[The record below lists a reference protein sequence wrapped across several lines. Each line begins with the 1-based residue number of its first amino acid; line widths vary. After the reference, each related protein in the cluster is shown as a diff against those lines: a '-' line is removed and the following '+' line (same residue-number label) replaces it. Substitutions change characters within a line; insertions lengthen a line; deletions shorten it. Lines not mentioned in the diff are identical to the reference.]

1 MGFFDKA
8 LKKVQDVGENIAASA
23 NNVKTVVETSVQDT
37 MEITGLKR
45 QIRELEKEMDA
56 QYLQIGKKYAE
67 FVADMDDAEP
77 ETAENEAAEATE
89 SSEVIDEVKE
99 EAIDEVKAEDVA
111 ETVDEAK
118 EEAADETIDEVK
130 AEDTAETIDEEKEV
144 SEEPAEDKVA
154 EESDEDEE
162 PVFDVSDFLTIIKQD
177 QAKKKELENQLAE
190 VEKRALIYRTNSEF
204 RHIFSELL
212 GNKPHEVLYI
222 LRFSLE
228 TFAKFRILC
237 SNSHRTG
244 IQITY
249 AHHHTAKRY
258 KRSCRK
264 SEFFR
269 SQKCRDRHISSAHQF
284 SVCFD
289 LHTFTQSVLDQCLMS
304 LSQTKFPRKSRIVDG
319 TFRSSTGTAVVTGN
333 QNYLCSCFCHTC
345 CYGSDACF

>member
-77 ETAENEAAEATE
+77 ETAENEAAEAETTEAETTEATE
-89 SSEVIDEVKE
+89 SSEVIDEVKAE
-99 EAIDEVKAEDVA
+99 AAAEAIDEVKAEAAD

-118 EEAADETIDEVK
+118 EEAANETIDEVK

-144 SEEPAEDKVA
+144 S
-154 EESDEDEE
+154 EE

-190 VEKRALIYRTNSEF
+190 VEKRAKQNT
-204 RHIFSELL
+204 LL
-212 GNKPHEVLYI
+212 REKTKAEESFEQEKG
-222 LRFSLE
+222 
-228 TFAKFRILC
+228 
-237 SNSHRTG
+237 
-244 IQITY
+244 
-249 AHHHTAKRY
+249 
-258 KRSCRK
+258 
-264 SEFFR
+264 
-269 SQKCRDRHISSAHQF
+269 
-284 SVCFD
+284 
-289 LHTFTQSVLDQCLMS
+289 VLDKALAMEIISKEEYEQKRNIARKKVENFEEIKKIEQQFEMGII
-304 LSQTKFPRKSRIVDG
+304 TKEEKDEKIN
-319 TFRSSTGTAVVTGN
+319 AILN
-333 QNYLCSCFCHTC
+333 
-345 CYGSDACF
+345 A

>member
-77 ETAENEAAEATE
+77 ETAENEAAEAETTE
-89 SSEVIDEVKE
+89 ATEPSEVIDEVKE
-99 EAIDEVKAEDVA
+99 EAIDEVKAEAAA
-111 ETVDEAK
+111 ETVDEPK

-190 VEKRALIYRTNSEF
+190 VEKRAKQNT
-204 RHIFSELL
+204 LL
-212 GNKPHEVLYI
+212 REKTKAEESFEQEKG
-222 LRFSLE
+222 
-228 TFAKFRILC
+228 
-237 SNSHRTG
+237 
-244 IQITY
+244 
-249 AHHHTAKRY
+249 
-258 KRSCRK
+258 
-264 SEFFR
+264 
-269 SQKCRDRHISSAHQF
+269 
-284 SVCFD
+284 
-289 LHTFTQSVLDQCLMS
+289 VLDKALAMEIISKEEYEQKLNIARKKVENFEEIKKIEQQFEMGII
-304 LSQTKFPRKSRIVDG
+304 TKEEKDEKIN
-319 TFRSSTGTAVVTGN
+319 AILN
-333 QNYLCSCFCHTC
+333 
-345 CYGSDACF
+345 A

>member
-8 LKKVQDVGENIAASA
+8 LKKVQDVAENIAASA

-77 ETAENEAAEATE
+77 ETAENEAAEAETTEATE

-99 EAIDEVKAEDVA
+99 EAIDEVKAEAAA

-118 EEAADETIDEVK
+118 EEAAAETIDEVK

-190 VEKRALIYRTNSEF
+190 VEKRAKQNT
-204 RHIFSELL
+204 LL
-212 GNKPHEVLYI
+212 REKTKAEESFEQEKG
-222 LRFSLE
+222 
-228 TFAKFRILC
+228 
-237 SNSHRTG
+237 
-244 IQITY
+244 
-249 AHHHTAKRY
+249 
-258 KRSCRK
+258 
-264 SEFFR
+264 
-269 SQKCRDRHISSAHQF
+269 
-284 SVCFD
+284 
-289 LHTFTQSVLDQCLMS
+289 VLDKALAMEIISKEEYEQKLNIAKKKVENFEEIKKIEQQFEMGII
-304 LSQTKFPRKSRIVDG
+304 TKEEKDEKIN
-319 TFRSSTGTAVVTGN
+319 AILN
-333 QNYLCSCFCHTC
+333 
-345 CYGSDACF
+345 A

>member
-77 ETAENEAAEATE
+77 ETAENEAAEAETTEATE
-89 SSEVIDEVKE
+89 SSEVIDEVKAE
-99 EAIDEVKAEDVA
+99 AAEAIDEVKAEDVA

-144 SEEPAEDKVA
+144 SEEP
-154 EESDEDEE
+154 
-162 PVFDVSDFLTIIKQD
+162 VFDVSDFLTIIKQD

-190 VEKRALIYRTNSEF
+190 VEKRAKQNT
-204 RHIFSELL
+204 LL
-212 GNKPHEVLYI
+212 REKTKAEESFEQEKG
-222 LRFSLE
+222 
-228 TFAKFRILC
+228 
-237 SNSHRTG
+237 
-244 IQITY
+244 
-249 AHHHTAKRY
+249 
-258 KRSCRK
+258 
-264 SEFFR
+264 
-269 SQKCRDRHISSAHQF
+269 
-284 SVCFD
+284 
-289 LHTFTQSVLDQCLMS
+289 VLDKALAMEIISKEEYEQKLNIARKKVENFEEIKKIEQQFEMGII
-304 LSQTKFPRKSRIVDG
+304 TKEEKDEKINAILNP
-319 TFRSSTGTAVVTGN
+319 
-333 QNYLCSCFCHTC
+333 
-345 CYGSDACF
+345 

>member
-89 SSEVIDEVKE
+89 SSEVIDEVKAE
-99 EAIDEVKAEDVA
+99 AAAEAIDEVKAEAAD

-118 EEAADETIDEVK
+118 EEAAAETIDEVK
-130 AEDTAETIDEEKEV
+130 AEDTAETIDEEKEA

-177 QAKKKELENQLAE
+177 QAKKKELENQLVE
-190 VEKRALIYRTNSEF
+190 VEKRAKQNT
-204 RHIFSELL
+204 LL
-212 GNKPHEVLYI
+212 REKTKAEESFEQEKG
-222 LRFSLE
+222 
-228 TFAKFRILC
+228 
-237 SNSHRTG
+237 
-244 IQITY
+244 
-249 AHHHTAKRY
+249 
-258 KRSCRK
+258 
-264 SEFFR
+264 
-269 SQKCRDRHISSAHQF
+269 
-284 SVCFD
+284 
-289 LHTFTQSVLDQCLMS
+289 VLDKALAMEIISKEEYEQKLNIARKKVENFEEIKKIEQQFEMGII
-304 LSQTKFPRKSRIVDG
+304 TKEEKDEKIN
-319 TFRSSTGTAVVTGN
+319 AILN
-333 QNYLCSCFCHTC
+333 
-345 CYGSDACF
+345 A

>member
-144 SEEPAEDKVA
+144 F
-154 EESDEDEE
+154 EE

-190 VEKRALIYRTNSEF
+190 VEKRAKQNT
-204 RHIFSELL
+204 LL
-212 GNKPHEVLYI
+212 REKTKAEESFEQEKG
-222 LRFSLE
+222 
-228 TFAKFRILC
+228 
-237 SNSHRTG
+237 
-244 IQITY
+244 
-249 AHHHTAKRY
+249 
-258 KRSCRK
+258 
-264 SEFFR
+264 
-269 SQKCRDRHISSAHQF
+269 
-284 SVCFD
+284 
-289 LHTFTQSVLDQCLMS
+289 VLDKALAMEIISKEEYEQKLNIARKKVENFEEIKKIEQQFEMGII
-304 LSQTKFPRKSRIVDG
+304 TKEEKDEKINVILN
-319 TFRSSTGTAVVTGN
+319 A
-333 QNYLCSCFCHTC
+333 
-345 CYGSDACF
+345 

>member
-23 NNVKTVVETSVQDT
+23 SNVKTVVETSVQDT

-89 SSEVIDEVKE
+89 SSEVIDEVKAE
-99 EAIDEVKAEDVA
+99 AAAEAIDEVKAEDVA

-130 AEDTAETIDEEKEV
+130 AEDTVETINEEKEV
-144 SEEPAEDKVA
+144 SKEPAEDKVA

-190 VEKRALIYRTNSEF
+190 VEKRAKQNT
-204 RHIFSELL
+204 LL
-212 GNKPHEVLYI
+212 REKTKAEESFEQEKG
-222 LRFSLE
+222 
-228 TFAKFRILC
+228 
-237 SNSHRTG
+237 
-244 IQITY
+244 
-249 AHHHTAKRY
+249 
-258 KRSCRK
+258 
-264 SEFFR
+264 
-269 SQKCRDRHISSAHQF
+269 
-284 SVCFD
+284 
-289 LHTFTQSVLDQCLMS
+289 VLDKALAMEIISKEEYEQKLNIAKKKVENFEENKKIEQQFEMGII
-304 LSQTKFPRKSRIVDG
+304 TKEEKDEKIN
-319 TFRSSTGTAVVTGN
+319 AILN
-333 QNYLCSCFCHTC
+333 
-345 CYGSDACF
+345 A

>member
-77 ETAENEAAEATE
+77 ETAENEAAEAETTEVTE

-190 VEKRALIYRTNSEF
+190 VEKRAKQNT
-204 RHIFSELL
+204 LL
-212 GNKPHEVLYI
+212 REKTKAEESFEQEKG
-222 LRFSLE
+222 
-228 TFAKFRILC
+228 
-237 SNSHRTG
+237 
-244 IQITY
+244 
-249 AHHHTAKRY
+249 
-258 KRSCRK
+258 
-264 SEFFR
+264 
-269 SQKCRDRHISSAHQF
+269 
-284 SVCFD
+284 
-289 LHTFTQSVLDQCLMS
+289 VLDKALAMEIISKEEYEQKLNIARKKVENFEEIKKIEQQFEMGII
-304 LSQTKFPRKSRIVDG
+304 TKEEKDEKIN
-319 TFRSSTGTAVVTGN
+319 AILN
-333 QNYLCSCFCHTC
+333 
-345 CYGSDACF
+345 A

>member
-77 ETAENEAAEATE
+77 ETAENEAAEAETTEATE

-99 EAIDEVKAEDVA
+99 EAIDEVKAEAA

-190 VEKRALIYRTNSEF
+190 VEKRAKQNT
-204 RHIFSELL
+204 LL
-212 GNKPHEVLYI
+212 REKTKAEESFEQEKG
-222 LRFSLE
+222 
-228 TFAKFRILC
+228 
-237 SNSHRTG
+237 
-244 IQITY
+244 
-249 AHHHTAKRY
+249 
-258 KRSCRK
+258 
-264 SEFFR
+264 
-269 SQKCRDRHISSAHQF
+269 
-284 SVCFD
+284 
-289 LHTFTQSVLDQCLMS
+289 VLDKALAMEIISKEEYEQKLNIARKKVENFEEIKKIEQQFEMGII
-304 LSQTKFPRKSRIVDG
+304 TKEEKDEKIN
-319 TFRSSTGTAVVTGN
+319 AILN
-333 QNYLCSCFCHTC
+333 
-345 CYGSDACF
+345 A

>member
-77 ETAENEAAEATE
+77 ETAENEAAEAETAEATE
-89 SSEVIDEVKE
+89 SSEVIDEVKA

-144 SEEPAEDKVA
+144 SEEPTEDKVA

-190 VEKRALIYRTNSEF
+190 VEKRAKQNT
-204 RHIFSELL
+204 LL
-212 GNKPHEVLYI
+212 REKTKAEESFEQEKG
-222 LRFSLE
+222 
-228 TFAKFRILC
+228 
-237 SNSHRTG
+237 
-244 IQITY
+244 
-249 AHHHTAKRY
+249 
-258 KRSCRK
+258 
-264 SEFFR
+264 
-269 SQKCRDRHISSAHQF
+269 
-284 SVCFD
+284 
-289 LHTFTQSVLDQCLMS
+289 VLDKALAMEIISKEEYEQKLNIAKKKVENFEEIKKIEQQFEMGII
-304 LSQTKFPRKSRIVDG
+304 TKEEKDEKIN
-319 TFRSSTGTAVVTGN
+319 AILN
-333 QNYLCSCFCHTC
+333 
-345 CYGSDACF
+345 A

>member
-99 EAIDEVKAEDVA
+99 EAIDEVKAEAAA
-111 ETVDEAK
+111 ETV
-118 EEAADETIDEVK
+118 
-130 AEDTAETIDEEKEV
+130 DEEKEV

-190 VEKRALIYRTNSEF
+190 VEKRAKQNT
-204 RHIFSELL
+204 LL
-212 GNKPHEVLYI
+212 REKTKAEESFEQEKG
-222 LRFSLE
+222 
-228 TFAKFRILC
+228 
-237 SNSHRTG
+237 
-244 IQITY
+244 
-249 AHHHTAKRY
+249 
-258 KRSCRK
+258 
-264 SEFFR
+264 
-269 SQKCRDRHISSAHQF
+269 
-284 SVCFD
+284 
-289 LHTFTQSVLDQCLMS
+289 VLDKALAMEIISKEEYEQKLNIARKKVENFEEIKKIEQQFEMGII
-304 LSQTKFPRKSRIVDG
+304 TKEEKDEKIN
-319 TFRSSTGTAVVTGN
+319 AILN
-333 QNYLCSCFCHTC
+333 
-345 CYGSDACF
+345 A

>member
-99 EAIDEVKAEDVA
+99 EAIDEVKAEVAA
-111 ETVDEAK
+111 ETVNEAK
-118 EEAADETIDEVK
+118 EEAVDETIDEVK

-144 SEEPAEDKVA
+144 SEESAEDKVA

-190 VEKRALIYRTNSEF
+190 VEKRAKQNT
-204 RHIFSELL
+204 LL
-212 GNKPHEVLYI
+212 REKTKAEESFEQEKG
-222 LRFSLE
+222 
-228 TFAKFRILC
+228 
-237 SNSHRTG
+237 
-244 IQITY
+244 
-249 AHHHTAKRY
+249 
-258 KRSCRK
+258 
-264 SEFFR
+264 
-269 SQKCRDRHISSAHQF
+269 
-284 SVCFD
+284 
-289 LHTFTQSVLDQCLMS
+289 VLDKALAMEIISKEEYEQKLNIARKKVENFEEIKKIEQQFEMGII
-304 LSQTKFPRKSRIVDG
+304 TKEEKDEKIN
-319 TFRSSTGTAVVTGN
+319 AILN
-333 QNYLCSCFCHTC
+333 
-345 CYGSDACF
+345 A

>member
-23 NNVKTVVETSVQDT
+23 SNVKTVVETSVQDT

-89 SSEVIDEVKE
+89 SSEVIDEVKAE
-99 EAIDEVKAEDVA
+99 AAAEAIDEVKAEAAA

-118 EEAADETIDEVK
+118 EEAAAETIDEVK

-190 VEKRALIYRTNSEF
+190 VEKRAKQNT
-204 RHIFSELL
+204 LL
-212 GNKPHEVLYI
+212 REKTKAEESFEQEKG
-222 LRFSLE
+222 
-228 TFAKFRILC
+228 
-237 SNSHRTG
+237 
-244 IQITY
+244 
-249 AHHHTAKRY
+249 
-258 KRSCRK
+258 
-264 SEFFR
+264 
-269 SQKCRDRHISSAHQF
+269 
-284 SVCFD
+284 
-289 LHTFTQSVLDQCLMS
+289 VLDKALAMEIISKEEYEQKLNIAKKKVENFEEIKKIEQQFEMGII
-304 LSQTKFPRKSRIVDG
+304 TKEEKDEKIN
-319 TFRSSTGTAVVTGN
+319 AILN
-333 QNYLCSCFCHTC
+333 
-345 CYGSDACF
+345 A

>member
-37 MEITGLKR
+37 MEITSLKR

-77 ETAENEAAEATE
+77 ETAENEAAEAETTEATE

-99 EAIDEVKAEDVA
+99 EAIDEVKAEAAA

-190 VEKRALIYRTNSEF
+190 VEKRAKQNT
-204 RHIFSELL
+204 LL
-212 GNKPHEVLYI
+212 REKTKAEESFEQEKG
-222 LRFSLE
+222 
-228 TFAKFRILC
+228 
-237 SNSHRTG
+237 
-244 IQITY
+244 
-249 AHHHTAKRY
+249 
-258 KRSCRK
+258 
-264 SEFFR
+264 
-269 SQKCRDRHISSAHQF
+269 
-284 SVCFD
+284 
-289 LHTFTQSVLDQCLMS
+289 VLDKALAMEIISKEEYEQKLNIA
-304 LSQTKFPRKSRIVDG
+304 RKKVENFEEIKKIEQQFEMGIIKKEEKDEKIN
-319 TFRSSTGTAVVTGN
+319 AILN
-333 QNYLCSCFCHTC
+333 
-345 CYGSDACF
+345 A

>member
-45 QIRELEKEMDA
+45 QIRELEKERDA

-77 ETAENEAAEATE
+77 ETAENEAAEAETTEATE

-99 EAIDEVKAEDVA
+99 EAIDEVKAEV
-111 ETVDEAK
+111 
-118 EEAADETIDEVK
+118 AADETIDEVK

-190 VEKRALIYRTNSEF
+190 VEKRAKQNT
-204 RHIFSELL
+204 LL
-212 GNKPHEVLYI
+212 REKTKAEESFEQEKG
-222 LRFSLE
+222 
-228 TFAKFRILC
+228 
-237 SNSHRTG
+237 
-244 IQITY
+244 
-249 AHHHTAKRY
+249 
-258 KRSCRK
+258 
-264 SEFFR
+264 
-269 SQKCRDRHISSAHQF
+269 
-284 SVCFD
+284 
-289 LHTFTQSVLDQCLMS
+289 VLDKALAMEIISKEEYEQKLNIARKKVENFEEIKKIEQQFEMGII
-304 LSQTKFPRKSRIVDG
+304 TKEEKDEKIN
-319 TFRSSTGTAVVTGN
+319 AILN
-333 QNYLCSCFCHTC
+333 
-345 CYGSDACF
+345 A

>member
-8 LKKVQDVGENIAASA
+8 LKKVQDVGENISASE
-23 NNVKTVVETSVQDT
+23 NNVKTVVETSLQDT

-77 ETAENEAAEATE
+77 ETAENEAAEAETTEAETTEATE

-99 EAIDEVKAEDVA
+99 EAIDEVKAEAAA

-118 EEAADETIDEVK
+118 EEAAAETIDEVK

-144 SEEPAEDKVA
+144 SKEPAEDKVA

-190 VEKRALIYRTNSEF
+190 VEKRAKQNT
-204 RHIFSELL
+204 LL
-212 GNKPHEVLYI
+212 REKTKAEESFEQEKG
-222 LRFSLE
+222 
-228 TFAKFRILC
+228 
-237 SNSHRTG
+237 
-244 IQITY
+244 
-249 AHHHTAKRY
+249 
-258 KRSCRK
+258 
-264 SEFFR
+264 
-269 SQKCRDRHISSAHQF
+269 
-284 SVCFD
+284 
-289 LHTFTQSVLDQCLMS
+289 VLDKALAMEIISKEEYEQKLNIARKKVENFEEIKKIEQQFEMGII
-304 LSQTKFPRKSRIVDG
+304 TKEEKDEKIN
-319 TFRSSTGTAVVTGN
+319 AILN
-333 QNYLCSCFCHTC
+333 
-345 CYGSDACF
+345 A

>member
-77 ETAENEAAEATE
+77 ETAENEAAEAETTEATE

-118 EEAADETIDEVK
+118 EEAPAETIDEVK
-130 AEDTAETIDEEKEV
+130 AEDTAETIDEEKEL

-190 VEKRALIYRTNSEF
+190 VEKRAKQNT
-204 RHIFSELL
+204 LL
-212 GNKPHEVLYI
+212 REKTKAEESFEQEKG
-222 LRFSLE
+222 
-228 TFAKFRILC
+228 
-237 SNSHRTG
+237 
-244 IQITY
+244 
-249 AHHHTAKRY
+249 
-258 KRSCRK
+258 
-264 SEFFR
+264 
-269 SQKCRDRHISSAHQF
+269 
-284 SVCFD
+284 
-289 LHTFTQSVLDQCLMS
+289 VLDKALAMEIISKEEYEQKLNIARKKVENFEEIKKIEQQFEMGII
-304 LSQTKFPRKSRIVDG
+304 TKEEKDEKIN
-319 TFRSSTGTAVVTGN
+319 AILN
-333 QNYLCSCFCHTC
+333 
-345 CYGSDACF
+345 A

>member
-77 ETAENEAAEATE
+77 ETAENEAAEAETTEAETTEATE

-99 EAIDEVKAEDVA
+99 EAIDEVKAEAAA

-118 EEAADETIDEVK
+118 EEAAAETIDEVK

-144 SEEPAEDKVA
+144 SKEPAEDKVA

-190 VEKRALIYRTNSEF
+190 VEKRAKQNT
-204 RHIFSELL
+204 LL
-212 GNKPHEVLYI
+212 REKTKAEESFEQEKG
-222 LRFSLE
+222 
-228 TFAKFRILC
+228 
-237 SNSHRTG
+237 
-244 IQITY
+244 
-249 AHHHTAKRY
+249 
-258 KRSCRK
+258 
-264 SEFFR
+264 
-269 SQKCRDRHISSAHQF
+269 
-284 SVCFD
+284 
-289 LHTFTQSVLDQCLMS
+289 VLDKALAMEIISKEEYEQKRNIARKKVENFEEIKKIEQQFEMGII
-304 LSQTKFPRKSRIVDG
+304 TKEEKDEKIN
-319 TFRSSTGTAVVTGN
+319 AILN
-333 QNYLCSCFCHTC
+333 
-345 CYGSDACF
+345 A

>member
-77 ETAENEAAEATE
+77 ETAENETTEATE

-99 EAIDEVKAEDVA
+99 EAIDGVKAEAA

-190 VEKRALIYRTNSEF
+190 VEKRAKQNT
-204 RHIFSELL
+204 LL
-212 GNKPHEVLYI
+212 REKTKAEESFEQEKG
-222 LRFSLE
+222 
-228 TFAKFRILC
+228 
-237 SNSHRTG
+237 
-244 IQITY
+244 
-249 AHHHTAKRY
+249 
-258 KRSCRK
+258 
-264 SEFFR
+264 
-269 SQKCRDRHISSAHQF
+269 
-284 SVCFD
+284 
-289 LHTFTQSVLDQCLMS
+289 VLDKALAMEIISKEEYEQKLNIARKKVENFEEIKKIEQQFEMGII
-304 LSQTKFPRKSRIVDG
+304 TKEEKDEKINAILNP
-319 TFRSSTGTAVVTGN
+319 
-333 QNYLCSCFCHTC
+333 
-345 CYGSDACF
+345 

>member
-77 ETAENEAAEATE
+77 ETAENEAAEAETTEATE

-190 VEKRALIYRTNSEF
+190 VEKRAKQNT
-204 RHIFSELL
+204 LL
-212 GNKPHEVLYI
+212 REKTKAEESFEQEKG
-222 LRFSLE
+222 
-228 TFAKFRILC
+228 
-237 SNSHRTG
+237 
-244 IQITY
+244 
-249 AHHHTAKRY
+249 
-258 KRSCRK
+258 
-264 SEFFR
+264 
-269 SQKCRDRHISSAHQF
+269 
-284 SVCFD
+284 
-289 LHTFTQSVLDQCLMS
+289 VLDKALAMEIISKEEYEQKLNIEKKKVENFEEIKKIEQQFEMGII
-304 LSQTKFPRKSRIVDG
+304 TKEEKDEKIN
-319 TFRSSTGTAVVTGN
+319 AILN
-333 QNYLCSCFCHTC
+333 
-345 CYGSDACF
+345 A

>member
-77 ETAENEAAEATE
+77 ETADNEAAEAETTEATE
-89 SSEVIDEVKE
+89 SSEVIDEVKAE
-99 EAIDEVKAEDVA
+99 AAAEAIDEVKAEAAD

-118 EEAADETIDEVK
+118 EEAANETIDEVK

-144 SEEPAEDKVA
+144 S
-154 EESDEDEE
+154 EE

-190 VEKRALIYRTNSEF
+190 VEKRAKQNT
-204 RHIFSELL
+204 LL
-212 GNKPHEVLYI
+212 REKTKAEESFEQEKG
-222 LRFSLE
+222 
-228 TFAKFRILC
+228 
-237 SNSHRTG
+237 
-244 IQITY
+244 
-249 AHHHTAKRY
+249 
-258 KRSCRK
+258 
-264 SEFFR
+264 
-269 SQKCRDRHISSAHQF
+269 
-284 SVCFD
+284 
-289 LHTFTQSVLDQCLMS
+289 VLDKALAMEIISKEEYEQKLNIARKKVENFEEIKKIEQQFEMGII
-304 LSQTKFPRKSRIVDG
+304 TKEEKDEKIN
-319 TFRSSTGTAVVTGN
+319 AILN
-333 QNYLCSCFCHTC
+333 
-345 CYGSDACF
+345 A

>member
-77 ETAENEAAEATE
+77 ETAENEAAEAETTEATE
-89 SSEVIDEVKE
+89 SSEVIDEVKA

-118 EEAADETIDEVK
+118 EEAA
-130 AEDTAETIDEEKEV
+130 
-144 SEEPAEDKVA
+144 
-154 EESDEDEE
+154 DEDEE

-190 VEKRALIYRTNSEF
+190 VEKRAKQNT
-204 RHIFSELL
+204 LL
-212 GNKPHEVLYI
+212 REKTKAEESFEQEKG
-222 LRFSLE
+222 
-228 TFAKFRILC
+228 
-237 SNSHRTG
+237 
-244 IQITY
+244 
-249 AHHHTAKRY
+249 
-258 KRSCRK
+258 
-264 SEFFR
+264 
-269 SQKCRDRHISSAHQF
+269 
-284 SVCFD
+284 
-289 LHTFTQSVLDQCLMS
+289 VLDKALAMEIISKEEYEQKLNIARKKVENFEEIKKIEQQFEMGII
-304 LSQTKFPRKSRIVDG
+304 TKEEKDEKIN
-319 TFRSSTGTAVVTGN
+319 AILN
-333 QNYLCSCFCHTC
+333 
-345 CYGSDACF
+345 A

>member
-45 QIRELEKEMDA
+45 QIHELEKEMDA

-77 ETAENEAAEATE
+77 ETAENEAAEAETTE
-89 SSEVIDEVKE
+89 ATEPSEVIDEVKE
-99 EAIDEVKAEDVA
+99 EAIDEVKAEAAA

-190 VEKRALIYRTNSEF
+190 VEKRAKQNT
-204 RHIFSELL
+204 LL
-212 GNKPHEVLYI
+212 REKTKAEESFEQEKG
-222 LRFSLE
+222 
-228 TFAKFRILC
+228 
-237 SNSHRTG
+237 
-244 IQITY
+244 
-249 AHHHTAKRY
+249 
-258 KRSCRK
+258 
-264 SEFFR
+264 
-269 SQKCRDRHISSAHQF
+269 
-284 SVCFD
+284 
-289 LHTFTQSVLDQCLMS
+289 VLDKALAMEIISKEEYEQKLNIARKKVENFEEIKKIEQQFEMGII
-304 LSQTKFPRKSRIVDG
+304 TKEEKDEKIN
-319 TFRSSTGTAVVTGN
+319 AILN
-333 QNYLCSCFCHTC
+333 
-345 CYGSDACF
+345 A

>member
-89 SSEVIDEVKE
+89 SS

-190 VEKRALIYRTNSEF
+190 VEKRAKQNT
-204 RHIFSELL
+204 LL
-212 GNKPHEVLYI
+212 REKTKAEESFEQEKG
-222 LRFSLE
+222 
-228 TFAKFRILC
+228 
-237 SNSHRTG
+237 
-244 IQITY
+244 
-249 AHHHTAKRY
+249 
-258 KRSCRK
+258 
-264 SEFFR
+264 
-269 SQKCRDRHISSAHQF
+269 
-284 SVCFD
+284 
-289 LHTFTQSVLDQCLMS
+289 VLDKALAMEIISKEEYEQKLNIARKKVENFEEIKKIEQQFEMGII
-304 LSQTKFPRKSRIVDG
+304 TKEEKDEKIN
-319 TFRSSTGTAVVTGN
+319 AILN
-333 QNYLCSCFCHTC
+333 
-345 CYGSDACF
+345 A

>member
-67 FVADMDDAEP
+67 FVADMDDSEP
-77 ETAENEAAEATE
+77 ETAENEAAEAETTE
-89 SSEVIDEVKE
+89 ATEPTEVIDEVKE
-99 EAIDEVKAEDVA
+99 EAIDEVKAEAAA

-177 QAKKKELENQLAE
+177 QAKKKEQENQLAE
-190 VEKRALIYRTNSEF
+190 VEKRAKQNT
-204 RHIFSELL
+204 LL
-212 GNKPHEVLYI
+212 REKTKAEESFEQEKG
-222 LRFSLE
+222 
-228 TFAKFRILC
+228 
-237 SNSHRTG
+237 
-244 IQITY
+244 
-249 AHHHTAKRY
+249 
-258 KRSCRK
+258 
-264 SEFFR
+264 
-269 SQKCRDRHISSAHQF
+269 
-284 SVCFD
+284 
-289 LHTFTQSVLDQCLMS
+289 VLDKALAMEIISKEEYEQKLNIARKKVENFEEIKKIEQQFEMGII
-304 LSQTKFPRKSRIVDG
+304 TKEEKDEKIN
-319 TFRSSTGTAVVTGN
+319 AILN
-333 QNYLCSCFCHTC
+333 
-345 CYGSDACF
+345 A

>member
-23 NNVKTVVETSVQDT
+23 SNVKTVVEKSVQDT
-37 MEITGLKR
+37 MEIASLKR

-77 ETAENEAAEATE
+77 ETAENEAAEAETTE
-89 SSEVIDEVKE
+89 ATEPSEVIDEVKE
-99 EAIDEVKAEDVA
+99 EAIDEVKAEAA

-190 VEKRALIYRTNSEF
+190 VEKRAKQNT
-204 RHIFSELL
+204 LL
-212 GNKPHEVLYI
+212 REKTKAEESFEQEKG
-222 LRFSLE
+222 
-228 TFAKFRILC
+228 
-237 SNSHRTG
+237 
-244 IQITY
+244 
-249 AHHHTAKRY
+249 
-258 KRSCRK
+258 
-264 SEFFR
+264 
-269 SQKCRDRHISSAHQF
+269 
-284 SVCFD
+284 
-289 LHTFTQSVLDQCLMS
+289 VLDKALAMEIISKEEYEQKLNIARKKVENFEEIKKIEQQFEMGII
-304 LSQTKFPRKSRIVDG
+304 TKEEKDEKIN
-319 TFRSSTGTAVVTGN
+319 AILN
-333 QNYLCSCFCHTC
+333 
-345 CYGSDACF
+345 A

>member
-77 ETAENEAAEATE
+77 ETAENEAAEAETTEATE

-99 EAIDEVKAEDVA
+99 EAIDEVKAEAAA

-118 EEAADETIDEVK
+118 EDAAAETIDEVK

-190 VEKRALIYRTNSEF
+190 VEKRAKQNT
-204 RHIFSELL
+204 LL
-212 GNKPHEVLYI
+212 REKTKAEESFEQEKG
-222 LRFSLE
+222 
-228 TFAKFRILC
+228 
-237 SNSHRTG
+237 
-244 IQITY
+244 
-249 AHHHTAKRY
+249 
-258 KRSCRK
+258 
-264 SEFFR
+264 
-269 SQKCRDRHISSAHQF
+269 
-284 SVCFD
+284 
-289 LHTFTQSVLDQCLMS
+289 VLDKALAMEIISKEEYEQKLNIAKKKVENFEEIKKIEQQFEMGII
-304 LSQTKFPRKSRIVDG
+304 TKEEKDEKIN
-319 TFRSSTGTAVVTGN
+319 AILN
-333 QNYLCSCFCHTC
+333 
-345 CYGSDACF
+345 A

>member
-77 ETAENEAAEATE
+77 ETAENEAAEAETTEATE

-99 EAIDEVKAEDVA
+99 EAIDEVKAEAAA

-190 VEKRALIYRTNSEF
+190 VEKRAKQNT
-204 RHIFSELL
+204 LL
-212 GNKPHEVLYI
+212 REKTKAEESFEQEKG
-222 LRFSLE
+222 
-228 TFAKFRILC
+228 
-237 SNSHRTG
+237 
-244 IQITY
+244 
-249 AHHHTAKRY
+249 
-258 KRSCRK
+258 
-264 SEFFR
+264 
-269 SQKCRDRHISSAHQF
+269 
-284 SVCFD
+284 
-289 LHTFTQSVLDQCLMS
+289 VLDKALAMEIISKEEYEQKLNIARKKVENFEEIIKIEQQFEMGII
-304 LSQTKFPRKSRIVDG
+304 TKEEKDEKIN
-319 TFRSSTGTAVVTGN
+319 AILN
-333 QNYLCSCFCHTC
+333 
-345 CYGSDACF
+345 A

>member
-77 ETAENEAAEATE
+77 ETAENEAAEAETTEATE

-99 EAIDEVKAEDVA
+99 EAIDEVKAEAAD

-190 VEKRALIYRTNSEF
+190 VEKRAKQNT
-204 RHIFSELL
+204 LL
-212 GNKPHEVLYI
+212 REKTKAEESFEQEKG
-222 LRFSLE
+222 
-228 TFAKFRILC
+228 
-237 SNSHRTG
+237 
-244 IQITY
+244 
-249 AHHHTAKRY
+249 
-258 KRSCRK
+258 
-264 SEFFR
+264 
-269 SQKCRDRHISSAHQF
+269 
-284 SVCFD
+284 
-289 LHTFTQSVLDQCLMS
+289 VLDKALAMEIISKEEYEQKLNIAKKKVENFEEIKKIEQQFEMGII
-304 LSQTKFPRKSRIVDG
+304 TKEEKDEKIN
-319 TFRSSTGTAVVTGN
+319 AILN
-333 QNYLCSCFCHTC
+333 
-345 CYGSDACF
+345 A

>member
-77 ETAENEAAEATE
+77 ETAENEAAEAETTEATE

-99 EAIDEVKAEDVA
+99 EAIDEVKAEAAA

-118 EEAADETIDEVK
+118 EEAAAETIDEVK

-190 VEKRALIYRTNSEF
+190 VEKRAKQNT
-204 RHIFSELL
+204 LL
-212 GNKPHEVLYI
+212 REKTKAEESFEQEKG
-222 LRFSLE
+222 
-228 TFAKFRILC
+228 
-237 SNSHRTG
+237 
-244 IQITY
+244 
-249 AHHHTAKRY
+249 
-258 KRSCRK
+258 
-264 SEFFR
+264 
-269 SQKCRDRHISSAHQF
+269 
-284 SVCFD
+284 
-289 LHTFTQSVLDQCLMS
+289 VLDKALAMEIISKEEYEQKLNIARKKVENFEEIKKIEQQFEMGII
-304 LSQTKFPRKSRIVDG
+304 TKEEKDEKIN
-319 TFRSSTGTAVVTGN
+319 AILN
-333 QNYLCSCFCHTC
+333 
-345 CYGSDACF
+345 A